1 MYIISINYYLES
13 DSLEDQSDESN
24 EKSHRTIIQI
34 ANDIAYMIGLSK
46 MNERLHDMTPNRM
59 LLQKKKL

>member
-24 EKSHRTIIQI
+24 EKSHYLFFQ
-34 ANDIAYMIGLSK
+34 AKPY
-46 MNERLHDMTPNRM
+46 
-59 LLQKKKL
+59 